1 MISAFGKVLK
11 RYRKENGDTLKT
23 LASKLEIFVP
33 YLSSMEVGRR
43 LVTMEVVEK
52 VKDIYNLSESQYDEL
67 YTSMLESNNKV
78 DLELSKMND
87 AQREVSMTFARRI
100 ENADPELLE
109 KLRKALSDD

>member
-1 MISAFGKVLK
+1 MISAFGRVLNG
-11 RYRKENGDTLKT
+11 YRKANGDTLKT
-23 LASKLEIFVP
+23 LASKLNISVP

-43 LVTMEVVEK
+43 LVTLEVVEK
-52 VKDIYNLSESQYDEL
+52 VKDIYKLNDTQYDEL

>member
-1 MISAFGKVLK
+1 MVSAFGKVLK
-11 RYRKENGDTLKT
+11 GYRKDNGDTLKN
-23 LASKLEIFVP
+23 LASKLEISVP

-43 LVTMEVVEK
+43 LVTIDVVTK
-52 VKDIYNLSESQYDEL
+52 IKDIYKLNESQYDEL